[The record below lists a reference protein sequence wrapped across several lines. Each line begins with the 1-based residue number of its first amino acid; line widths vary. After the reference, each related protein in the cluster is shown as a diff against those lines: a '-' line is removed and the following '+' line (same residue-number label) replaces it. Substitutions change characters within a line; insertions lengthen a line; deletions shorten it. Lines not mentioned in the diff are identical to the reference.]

1 MLIDLEGSGLSEW
14 THPSTAA
21 AADGGSQQ
29 RLSAAII
36 ATRLNL
42 MNRIH
47 DETER
52 GCVRRM
58 ERELDDLYKTGVL
71 LASLLKSGMER

>member
-36 ATRLNL
+36 ATRLNI
-42 MNRIH
+42 MNKLH
-47 DETER
+47 STEN
-52 GCVRRM
+52 RM
-58 ERELDDLYKTGVL
+58 EARKMERQLDDLYKTGIL
-71 LASLLKSGMER
+71 LASLLKSGMSG